1 MYCHHMFWNIITF
14 FLTGSAHVF
23 HHHQV
28 FDVLLALLEL
38 FVLFYNGIIG
48 LVLGMNQYK
57 VNWKQT
63 EPSLLIRQSFHQNRL
78 LYL

>member
-1 MYCHHMFWNIITF
+1 MFWNIVTF

-23 HHHQV
+23 HYHQV
-28 FDVLLALLEL
+28 SDVLLGLLEL

-57 VNWKQT
+57 VN
-63 EPSLLIRQSFHQNRL
+63 
-78 LYL
+78 